1 MRTFR
6 GLRGVMLAACLATG
20 LLAVLASGAVA
31 VGMKVCVPTKEGAPI
46 VTAKAGVCEATYTKT
61 TLLAEAEQEKISQI
75 LPFVNFVKEG
85 IDKKPTIQ
93 FSRANVQIV
102 NGLGKTQSINGTGNL
117 IIGYDEGAE
126 PGPAGGGHEQTGSH
140 NLILGPE
147 QTYTKY
153 ASLLAGSLNSALAPF
168 SVVFGHEN
176 TVSAN
181 FASVGGGVLNKA
193 TAEYASVSGGRE
205 NEASG
210 KVSSVSGGLHNI
222 ASSRAASVS
231 GGTLNKATT
240 GEYASVSGGKENEA
254 EGLGASVTGGLQN
267 HADGPQ
273 SSVTGGANSATFG
286 ESATVSGGYNS
297 IANGKYSWIAGGAHN
312 ITSSSAWFSAILGG
326 ESHETTSPFE
336 VDD

>member
-6 GLRGVMLAACLATG
+6 ELRGVMLAACLAIG

-31 VGMKVCVPTKEGAPI
+31 AGIKVCVPTKEGAPI

-61 TLLAEAEQEKISQI
+61 TLLGEAEQEKISQI
-75 LPFVNFVKEG
+75 LPYVNFVKEG

-153 ASLLAGSLNSALAPF
+153 ASLLAGSLNTALAPF
-168 SVVFGHEN
+168 SAVFGHEN

-181 FASVGGGVLNKA
+181 FASVSGGVLNKA

-210 KVSSVSGGLHNI
+210 KVSSVSGGLHNV

-231 GGTLNKATT
+231 GGTLNKAT
-240 GEYASVSGGKENEA
+240 GEYAAVSGGLENEA
-254 EGLGASVTGGLQN
+254 EGLRSSITSGKQN
-267 HADGPQ
+267 HALGPQ
-273 SSVTGGANSATFG
+273 SSVTGGTGSLAQG
-286 ESATVSGGYNS
+286 EASTISGGYNS
-297 IANGKYSWIAGGAHN
+297 ITHGEFSWIAGGAHN
-312 ITSSSAWFSAILGG
+312 QTAPFAAFSVVLGG